1 MAGDLPPSSAE
12 RGLITCAIMQIVM
25 PDRHRLAAAI
35 GELRDARLLLA
46 GAAAG
51 VAALLFFGLG
61 VGIIPNPVIYRM
73 IDPEPFAIA
82 TWIVSAPLVGLIVAT
97 YLVPGRGPDGTVPLQ
112 EPTSSARDGTAAGTI
127 GGMATFFAI
136 GCPLCN
142 KIVLVLLGS
151 SGAMSIFAPI
161 QPFLGA
167 ASIVLLAG
175 TLLWRLDR
183 RARGAACAV
192 PAAPATPAP

>member
-1 MAGDLPPSSAE
+1 
-12 RGLITCAIMQIVM
+12 MQVPM
-25 PDRHRLAAAI
+25 PDRPRLTAALA
-35 GELRDARLLLA
+35 ELRDARLLLA
-46 GAAAG
+46 GLGAS
-51 VAALLFFGLG
+51 VVALLFFGLG

-73 IDPEPFAIA
+73 IDPEPFAIV
-82 TWIVSAPLVGLIVAT
+82 TWIVSAPIVGLIVAT
-97 YLVPGRGPDGTVPLQ
+97 YVVAAHGPDGTVVLEDQ
-112 EPTSSARDGTAAGTI
+112 TSSVRDGTAAGTI

-142 KIVLVLLGS
+142 KIVLIALGS

-161 QPFLGA
+161 QPVLGA
-167 ASIVLLAG
+167 ASIVLLVG

-192 PAAPATPAP
+192 AAPPAP

>member
-1 MAGDLPPSSAE
+1 
-12 RGLITCAIMQIVM
+12 MQILM
-25 PDRHRLAAAI
+25 LQRHRLTTAI
-35 GELRDARLLLA
+35 AELRDTRLLLV
-46 GAAAG
+46 GVAAS

-82 TWIVSAPLVGLIVAT
+82 TWIVSAPLVGFIVAT
-97 YLVPGRGPDGTVPLQ
+97 YLVAGHGPDGTALLEEQ
-112 EPTSSARDGTAAGTI
+112 ASSVRDGTAAGTI

-142 KIVLVLLGS
+142 KIVLIALGS

-161 QPFLGA
+161 QPVLGA
-167 ASIVLLAG
+167 ASIVLLVG
-175 TLLWRLDR
+175 TLFWRLDR

-192 PAAPATPAP
+192 AVPPAP